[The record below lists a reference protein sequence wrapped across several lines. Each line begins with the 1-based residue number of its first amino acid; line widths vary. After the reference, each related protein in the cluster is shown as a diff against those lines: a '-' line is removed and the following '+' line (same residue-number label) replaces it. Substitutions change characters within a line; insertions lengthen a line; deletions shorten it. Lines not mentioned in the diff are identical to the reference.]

1 MRQPSHILIVDDK
14 AETRDLLSQLLE
26 DEHHV
31 TLAADGAEA
40 IAAITRDRPDLLL
53 LDLLM
58 PKVDG
63 FAVLKHLA
71 DHPGPFLPVIVR
83 SAASQRGVRVK
94 ALSMGAHEFLGTPF
108 DEEELRIRIRSM
120 LALKEARETAEQRAR
135 DLEVTVAERTRE
147 LRLALDDLR
156 RSNHYKDEFLSVIS
170 HELRTPLGAIIAYAY
185 SLDEGLAGELSQP
198 QRDMV
203 EQIVESG
210 NRMMGLVS
218 DLVDMSLLA
227 AGKLKVDF
235 REECYA
241 PLVAQAVE
249 GLRALAEEKEITL
262 ATEVDAPEPVSL
274 DDQRTVQVLTN
285 LVQNALNFTEAGG
298 KVVIRAFQREG
309 QLVTEVTDTGI
320 GIAPDDMSRLF
331 KQFTQVDMSS
341 TRSVGGFG
349 LGLSLA
355 KAIVEA
361 HGGKI
366 GVRSVPGEGSTFW
379 FALPEHRTAEEAA
392 RAGDSR
398 ST

>member
-1 MRQPSHILIVDDK
+1 MRKPSHILIADDK

-26 DEHHV
+26 DEYRI

-40 IAAITRDRPDLLL
+40 IAAIERDRPDLLI

-58 PKVDG
+58 PGVDG
-63 FAVLKHLA
+63 FAVLKYLA
-71 DHPGPFLPVIVR
+71 THREPFLPVIVR
-83 SAASQRGVRVK
+83 SALSQRDVRLR
-94 ALSMGAHEFLGTPF
+94 ALTMGAHEFLGTPF
-108 DEEELRIRIRSM
+108 DEEELRVRIQSM

-156 RSNHYKDEFLSVIS
+156 RSNRYKDEFLSVIS

-185 SLDEGLAGELSQP
+185 SLDEGLAGELSEP

-210 NRMMGLVS
+210 NQMMGLVS
-218 DLVDMSLLA
+218 DLVDMSLMA

-235 REECYA
+235 REECYE
-241 PLVAQAVE
+241 PLVEQAIE
-249 GLRALAEEKEITL
+249 GLRPL
-262 ATEVDAPEPVSL
+262 ATEKDIILATDVHVPEPVSL

-285 LVQNALNFTEAGG
+285 LVQNALKFTEPGG

-309 QLVTEVTDTGI
+309 QVVTEVTDTGI
-320 GIAPDDMSRLF
+320 GIAPDDMPRLF
-331 KQFTQVDMSS
+331 SQFTQVDMSS

-379 FALPEHRTAEEAA
+379 FALPEHHTAEEAA
-392 RAGDSR
+392 KAGDSR